1 MKHQIKAEFQNY
13 DEQQQQIIIPNFRGP
28 QDSAFIAS
36 IALPATATAAVYT
49 ASVNLVQAM
58 SMSEHYYVQVDVPTI
73 GTQLGSA
80 YTLTVELQGAT
91 DNATFTRITEAADIV
106 ITGDAATPS
115 STVFRLSPDAPQ
127 YVRAAFT
134 AGATIVS
141 SLAAYSGTL
150 SLRF

>member
-1 MKHQIKAEFQNY
+1 MKIQEQLHLQSYA
-13 DEQQQQIIIPNFRGP
+13 EQQQQVVIPNYRGP
-28 QDSAFIAS
+28 QDYAFQAS
-36 IALPATATAAVYT
+36 IALPATAAAAVYT
-49 ASVNLVQAM
+49 PSLNIVEAM
-58 SMSEHYYVQVDVPTI
+58 SMSEHYYVQVDVPKI

-91 DNATFTRITEAADIV
+91 DNATFTRITENADIT

-127 YVRAAFT
+127 YIRAAFT
-134 AGATIVS
+134 TGSTIVS
-141 SLAAYSGTL
+141 TLAAYSGFL

>member
-1 MKHQIKAEFQNY
+1 MSNVT
-13 DEQQQQIIIPNFRGP
+13 IPATNQPNSRTLVDANEL
-28 QDSAFIAS
+28 QT
-36 IALPATATAAVYT
+36 IALPATAAAAVYT
-49 ASVNLVQAM
+49 PSLDLGNAPYGS
-58 SMSEHYYVQVDVPTI
+58 SEHFNVQVDVPAI

-91 DNATFTRITEAADIV
+91 DNATFTRIAEAADIV

-115 STVFRLSPDAPQ
+115 STVFKLSPDAPQ

-134 AGATIVS
+134 TGATIVS
-141 SLAAYSGTL
+141 TLAAYTGAI

>member
-1 MKHQIKAEFQNY
+1 MQNQNELQNY
-13 DEQQQQIIIPNFRGP
+13 EEQQQQVVIPNYRGP
-28 QDSAFIAS
+28 QDYAFQVS

-49 ASVNLVQAM
+49 PSLNLVQAM

-80 YTLTVELQGAT
+80 YTITVELQGAA
-91 DNATFTRITEAADIV
+91 DNATWTRVREAADIV
-106 ITGDAATPS
+106 ITGDAGTPAS
-115 STVFRLSPDAPQ
+115 NVFRLSPDCPQ

-134 AGATIVS
+134 TGTTIVS
-141 SLAAYSGTL
+141 SLAAYSGFL

>member
-1 MKHQIKAEFQNY
+1 MQNQNELQRY
-13 DEQQQQIIIPNFRGP
+13 EEQQQMVVIPNYRGP
-28 QDSAFIAS
+28 QDYAYSVS

-49 ASVNLVQAM
+49 PSINLIQAM
-58 SMSEHYYVQVDVPTI
+58 SISEHYYVQVDVPTI
-73 GTQLGSA
+73 GMQLGSA

-91 DNATFTRITEAADIV
+91 DNSTFTRVTENADIV
-106 ITGDAATPS
+106 LTGDAATPAS
-115 STVFRLSPDAPQ
+115 IIFRISPDCPQ

-141 SLAAYSGTL
+141 SLAAYTGFL